1 MLTYACLTA
10 LVPGK
15 KQPAIR
21 VQIVRT
27 WMSPFGLIRPNTCMV
42 FGDEKGSMIEAT
54 LPWGVVLPYEIN
66 LDEGDWFEILDF
78 KLIHASGLIRTTRSK
93 YHINLTH
100 DSVVT
105 KIQPITECNFLFC
118 ASYKTILRG
127 LYHPKFCIGLCGAL
141 VEVGDI
147 QDFPEAQA
155 NQFNHGN
162 QPSIRFTQVK
172 CVAYGSLAEKL
183 YEYWSSTTANVVV
196 CVLKLWRIE
205 WGNGRF
211 RCLTNIEGCSDIL
224 FDPEIPEIHYFKS
237 ICDQHVRLADGLF
250 LEVSSH
256 LQGRLMHSSHGG
268 EGGDTRMLI
277 LLVRED

>member
-21 VQIVRT
+21 VKIVRT
-27 WMSPFGLIRPNTCMV
+27 WMSPFGSIRPNTCMV
-42 FGDEKGSMIEAT
+42 FGDEKGSMIETT

-118 ASYKTILRG
+118 ASYKTLLRG
-127 LYHPKFCIGLCGAL
+127 LSHPKFCIGLCGAL

-147 QDFPEAQA
+147 QDFSVAQA
-155 NQFNHGN
+155 NQFNQGF
-162 QPSIRFTQVK
+162 QPRIRFTQVK
-172 CVAYGSLAEKL
+172 CVVYGDLAEKL

-224 FDPEIPEIHYFKS
+224 FDPEIPEINYFQS
-237 ICDQHVRLADGLF
+237 
-250 LEVSSH
+250 
-256 LQGRLMHSSHGG
+256 M
-268 EGGDTRMLI
+268 
-277 LLVRED
+277 